1 MANARQRRGRAGRVQ
16 PGVCYHYYS
25 KAREM
30 TLDSYVM
37 PEIQRKRLEDVI
49 LQIKVLGLGSAQKFT
64 EKVMNPPD
72 PRAVSLS
79 LDLLRSLNAID
90 ELEQLTPLG
99 YHLSKLPMDPQ
110 LGKMILLA
118 AIFSCLVCKHFSTKY
133 CTLLLMVTICQ
144 IASSS

>member
-1 MANARQRRGRAGRVQ
+1 
-16 PGVCYHYYS
+16 
-25 KAREM
+25 
-30 TLDSYVM
+30 
-37 PEIQRKRLEDVI
+37 
-49 LQIKVLGLGSAQKFT
+49 
-64 EKVMNPPD
+64 MNPPD

-118 AIFSCLVCKHFSTKY
+118 AIFSCLVCKDFI
-133 CTLLLMVTICQ
+133 L
-144 IASSS
+144 